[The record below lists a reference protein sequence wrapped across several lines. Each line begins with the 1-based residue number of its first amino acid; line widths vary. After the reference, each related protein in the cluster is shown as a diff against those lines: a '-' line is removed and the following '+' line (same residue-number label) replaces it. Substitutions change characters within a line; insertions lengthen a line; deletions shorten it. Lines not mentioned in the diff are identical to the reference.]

1 MYDKFKVKS
10 YIGEY
15 YVEFSSNILNL
26 ENNFKDHNTFFVIDK
41 KVYEIYYSLIS
52 KLIKNNNYI
61 VIESNEKNKSF
72 EELIKVYEY
81 LIEKQIRRGQN
92 LTAIGGGIIQDI
104 TCFIAS
110 TLFRGL
116 EWNFVPTTLL
126 AQADSCIGSKSSIN
140 LGSSKNILGTYCP
153 PKKIYICEKFLNSL
167 DKVDILS
174 GIGEII
180 KVHIIAGQKEF
191 SNLKKNYDNLVENY
205 QNLLPYIYS
214 SLKIKKKYIEIDEF
228 DKGIR
233 NIFNYGH
240 SFGHALESATN
251 FNIPHGIAIS
261 YGMDIA
267 NHIAVQRNL
276 ISENLCK
283 DMHILLNKNY
293 QKFKKE
299 KFSSDNLFNELL
311 KDKKNRPSEIT
322 LILPKGENAELQKVF
337 VKPDQSFI
345 DQLNHTINFLK
356 NE

>member
-15 YVEFSSNILNL
+15 YVEFSSNMLNL

-81 LIEKQIRRGQN
+81 LIEKRIRRGQN

-191 SNLKKNYDNLVENY
+191 SNLKK
-205 QNLLPYIYS
+205 IM
-214 SLKIKKKYIEIDEF
+214 II
-228 DKGIR
+228 
-233 NIFNYGH
+233 
-240 SFGHALESATN
+240 
-251 FNIPHGIAIS
+251 
-261 YGMDIA
+261 
-267 NHIAVQRNL
+267 
-276 ISENLCK
+276 
-283 DMHILLNKNY
+283 
-293 QKFKKE
+293 
-299 KFSSDNLFNELL
+299 
-311 KDKKNRPSEIT
+311 
-322 LILPKGENAELQKVF
+322 
-337 VKPDQSFI
+337 
-345 DQLNHTINFLK
+345 
-356 NE
+356 

>member
-1 MYDKFKVKS
+1 MYNKFNVKS
-10 YIGEY
+10 HIGVY
-15 YVEFSSNILNL
+15 CVEFYSNISDL
-26 ENNFKDHNTFFVIDK
+26 ENIINNPKTFFVIDK
-41 KVYEIYYSLIS
+41 QVYDIYYAVIS
-52 KLIKNNNYI
+52 KFIKNNKYI
-61 VIESNEKNKSF
+61 IIESNEKNKSF
-72 EELIKVYEY
+72 EELVKVYEY

-116 EWNFVPTTLL
+116 EWNFIPTTLL

-167 DKVDILS
+167 DKKDILS

-180 KVHIIAGQKEF
+180 KVHIIAGKKEF
-191 SNLKKNYDNLVENY
+191 LNLKKNYDSFLENY
-205 QNLLPYIYS
+205 QNLLPFIYT
-214 SLKIKKKYIEIDEF
+214 SLIIKKKYIEVDEF

-283 DMHILLNKNY
+283 NIHILLRKNY
-293 QKFKKE
+293 QKFKKV
-299 KFSSDNLFNELL
+299 KFSTEDLFNELL

-337 VKPDQSFI
+337 IKPDQIFI
-345 DQLNHTINFLK
+345 DQLNYSINFLK